1 MIFIC
6 YNCLTR
12 INNHIY
18 KAHDKNF
25 CCNTCRQK
33 YLKSNNY
40 NSNNIDKFIDKK
52 YFNINLVLFKN
63 NTDKNHHEYYSK
75 YNNINDFVKKI
86 ENYDLNKLDTIK
98 YLYNIKYNFDN
109 YSNQFNKKNIC
120 TRNCN
125 IFNIFNIYNMFVYL

>member
-1 MIFIC
+1 MFI
-6 YNCLTR
+6 R

-18 KAHDKNF
+18 KEHDKNF

-63 NTDKNHHEYYSK
+63 NMIKIIM
-75 YNNINDFVKKI
+75 NII
-86 ENYDLNKLDTIK
+86 LNTII
-98 YLYNIKYNFDN
+98 LMI
-109 YSNQFNKKNIC
+109 
-120 TRNCN
+120 
-125 IFNIFNIYNMFVYL
+125 L